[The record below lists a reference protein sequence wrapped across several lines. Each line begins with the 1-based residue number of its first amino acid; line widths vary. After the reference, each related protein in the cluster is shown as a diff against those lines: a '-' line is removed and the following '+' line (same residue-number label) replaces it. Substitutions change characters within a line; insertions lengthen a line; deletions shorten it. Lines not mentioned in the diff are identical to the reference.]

1 MTTLDQHPARAFQ
14 GRRQAGGRWP
24 VGLAVGWLALPV
36 VPLLMWAFTS
46 RWSGPVALPQQWGLT
61 GWRSAFGAGVSS
73 AAARSFALGL
83 LVAAVATPLGAMAGR
98 ALGWGEVRRPRAAA
112 AILLAPVVLPPFA
125 VSMGLDVVILRTGA
139 PDLMAVLLVLSV
151 FALPYTTYTM
161 RAAYRG
167 IDEGLEEQARMLGA
181 TPRQARR
188 RATLPA
194 VRAGLLVSAG
204 LAFLIGWSDYVV
216 TLLVG
221 GGQLITV
228 PVLLGS
234 TASGTGREATVA
246 VLSLVTVA
254 PLLVAL
260 LVGRV
265 WTRRRTG
272 GRR

>member
-1 MTTLDQHPARAFQ
+1 MNMAPLDPPSARPSPA
-14 GRRQAGGRWP
+14 RRQARGRWAA
-24 VGLAVGWLALPV
+24 GLAVGWLAIPL
-36 VPLLMWAFTS
+36 VPLLLWAFAT
-46 RWSGPVALPQQWGLT
+46 RWRAPSMLPQQWGVM
-61 GWRSAFGAGVSS
+61 GWSSALESGVTV
-73 AAARSFALGL
+73 AAARSLVLGL

-98 ALGWGEVRRPRAAA
+98 ALGWREVRRPQATA

-125 VSMGLDVVILRTGA
+125 VSMGLDVVILRVGV

-181 TPRQARR
+181 SPRQARR

-204 LAFLIGWSDYVV
+204 LAFLVGWSDYVV

-221 GGQLITV
+221 GGQLVTV
-228 PVLLGS
+228 PILLGS
-234 TASGTGREATVA
+234 TAAGTGREATVA

-254 PLLVAL
+254 PPMLVLLVARAWKG
-260 LVGRV
+260 VRS
-265 WTRRRTG
+265 
-272 GRR
+272 